1 MKMMLRAVRP
11 RLRVL
16 WTRHWTGAGK
26 NLPWAWKERPILNLS
41 CLLLQF
47 KKAYLLS
54 APPGRLRRGLEDPEE
69 SANKS
74 KELSFGLT
82 FMMRARAKEWQKSG
96 DETILFLGDKLSKRW
111 CLGPK
116 LHPKNLYFLQW
127 NFLHRCSET
136 LRTQCLKVTKN
147 HHSITYFSTEL

>member
-16 WTRHWTGAGK
+16 WTRHWTGVGK

-82 FMMRARAKEWQKSG
+82 FMMRARAKEWQK
-96 DETILFLGDKLSKRW
+96 IW
-111 CLGPK
+111 W
-116 LHPKNLYFLQW
+116 W
-127 NFLHRCSET
+127 N
-136 LRTQCLKVTKN
+136 
-147 HHSITYFSTEL
+147 HSIFRRQTLQTMMPWTQVASQKSLFSTMKLFASMLWDTEDTVFESHSKIITALRFF